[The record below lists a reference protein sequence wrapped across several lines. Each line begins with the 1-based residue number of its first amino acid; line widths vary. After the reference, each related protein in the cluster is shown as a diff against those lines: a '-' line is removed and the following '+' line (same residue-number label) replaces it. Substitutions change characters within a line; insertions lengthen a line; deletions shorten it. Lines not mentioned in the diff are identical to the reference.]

1 MSIELK
7 EAAQQALKE
16 LGEARKIIRASSSRQ
31 LAKDWDRRATD
42 ALANLRIAIQQPEPV
57 VDVRC
62 EGCGYMTHHR
72 EHMGCVR
79 AAKQHTRQASSVP
92 MTNEQWDGVLG
103 LAGPDMLDLAKQWA
117 DNKVHVYQVV
127 NEAEKIVKAAVL
139 RGISAQQHGH
149 G

>member
-1 MSIELK
+1 MSIKAMKMALEATSQFVETELTVGQRYTNSGQQLL
-7 EAAQQALKE
+7 EAIEAL
-16 LGEARKIIRASSSRQ
+16 RA
-31 LAKDWDRRATD
+31 
-42 ALANLRIAIQQPEPV
+42 AIQQAAESEPV

-79 AAKQHTRQASSVP
+79 AAKQHTHQASSVP
-92 MTNEQWDGVLG
+92 MTNEQWDDVLG
-103 LAGPDMLDLAKQWA
+103 SAGPDMLDLAKQWA

-139 RGISAQQHGH
+139 RGITAHAKKEGA
-149 G
+149 